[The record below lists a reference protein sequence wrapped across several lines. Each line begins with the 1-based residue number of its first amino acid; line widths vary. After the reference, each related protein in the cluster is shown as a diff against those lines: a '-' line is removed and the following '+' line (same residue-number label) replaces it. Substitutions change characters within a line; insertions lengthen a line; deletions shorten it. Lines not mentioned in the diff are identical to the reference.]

1 MINVAIFIGRV
12 VAWHYIIR
20 GAITI
25 GHQIGDRV
33 RAEAEAEARAKAAAQ
48 A

>member
-1 MINVAIFIGRV
+1 MINIAIFIGRC

-20 GAITI
+20 GAITV

-33 RAEAEAEARAKAAAQ
+33 RAEAEARAAAQ

>member
-1 MINVAIFIGRV
+1 MFNVVVFIGRV

-20 GAITI
+20 GAITV

-33 RAEAEAEARAKAAAQ
+33 RAEAEAQARAKAAAQ